1 MTICLKLLEETVW
14 AILKLKGTL
23 TCMTNVSLLTNI
35 LLLTIFIP
43 PDSMQLLTTVALN
56 YDLRTLGT
64 QSYDLIVSV
73 NDTEQLDFLQINV
86 LVQDVNDNDPIFAN
100 ETYK

>member
-14 AILKLKGTL
+14 TILKLKGTL
-23 TCMTNVSLLTNI
+23 TCTTNVSLLTNI